1 MEMGVMILNRV
12 VRERLTMMVTSGK
25 APGVSHVVSGR
36 RPFHTEGFSATVK
49 AMGWKYAQHIGE
61 TAMRPAWLEQIKLG
75 KSGQM

>member
-1 MEMGVMILNRV
+1 MGVMILNRV

-25 APGVSHVVSGR
+25 APEESAMWYQAEEHSTQR
-36 RPFHTEGFSATVK
+36 DFSATVK

-61 TAMRPAWLEQIKLG
+61 IAMRPAWLEQIKLG